1 LGVGFLESLAEPL
14 RFLQFAGQQDL
25 LSAILSLV
33 WIAFM
38 MLFLFY
44 PTFSQKLQLSYI
56 LRDLERRLYKIKQIR
71 EEVRRKTLETL
82 KRYSEGG
89 AKVDEELD
97 KMLLSFAITPE
108 SMDPYGIVY
117 KLEHIVNT
125 WEDTFEE
132 NVRSLC
138 SKADR
143 ERVKTL
149 TNLVEVARGID
160 YLYRLIRHYYLLGKK
175 TSNIYIVLQVQML
188 MPQLMEIAEAYRQAC
203 YAFMQGQPVGDG
215 VGVLAAAKLVEGVEK
230 KTYEVAK
237 DTIVHETM
245 LDGRRVYVL
254 RAAGPG
260 GAVGKPA
267 DGIMKII
274 EAEKDKVKAIVMIDA
289 ALKLEGEDT
298 GKVVE
303 GIGAAIGGIG
313 VDKFKIEEVAK
324 KLKIPLYAFVIYQS
338 IGEAITPMRES
349 IAKAADEVA
358 EKVKKLIKSR
368 IEEGFSVIVA
378 GIGNTVGIG
387 VS

>member
-1 LGVGFLESLAEPL
+1 MGFSGGGAEVFA
-14 RFLQFAGQQDL
+14 RMQIAGQGDL
-25 LSAILSLV
+25 LTSLLQLI
-33 WIAFM
+33 WLLFL
-38 MLFLFY
+38 MLFILY
-44 PTFSQKLQLSYI
+44 PNFSQRLQLSYI
-56 LRDLERRLYKIKQIR
+56 LKDLERKLYGLKRIR
-71 EEVRRKTLETL
+71 EEVRSRTIETL
-82 KRYSEGG
+82 RRYSEGNM
-89 AKVDEELD
+89 DLERELD
-97 KMLLSFAITPE
+97 QILLSFAITPE

-132 NVRSLC
+132 SVKRLC
-138 SKADR
+138 PRADR
-143 ERVKTL
+143 ERMKTL

-160 YLYRLIRHYYLLGKK
+160 YLYRVVRHYYLLGKK
-175 TSNIYIVLQVQML
+175 TSNIYIVLQIQML

-215 VGVLAAAKLVEGVEK
+215 VGVLAAAKLVEGLEK
-230 KTYEVAK
+230 RTYEVAK
-237 DTIVHETM
+237 DTIVHELVM
-245 LDGRRVYVL
+245 DGRRLFVL

-267 DGIMKII
+267 DGIIKII
-274 EAEKDKVKAIVMIDA
+274 ENEGERVKAIVMIDA

-313 VDKFKIEEVAK
+313 VDKFKIEEIAK
-324 KLKIPLYAFVIYQS
+324 KYNIPLYAFVIYES

-349 IAKAADEVA
+349 IAKAAEEVV
-358 EKVKKLIKSR
+358 ERVKNMIRSKV
-368 IEEGFSVIVA
+368 EEGASVIIA

-387 VS
+387 LS

>member
-1 LGVGFLESLAEPL
+1 LGFSGGGAEVFA
-14 RFLQFAGQQDL
+14 RMQIAGQGDL
-25 LSAILSLV
+25 LTSLLQLI
-33 WIAFM
+33 WLLFL
-38 MLFLFY
+38 MLFILY
-44 PTFSQKLQLSYI
+44 PNFSQRLQLSYI
-56 LRDLERRLYKIKQIR
+56 LKDLERKLYGLKRIR
-71 EEVRRKTLETL
+71 EEVRSRTIETL
-82 KRYSEGG
+82 RRYSEGNM
-89 AKVDEELD
+89 DLERELD
-97 KMLLSFAITPE
+97 QILLSFAITPE

-132 NVRSLC
+132 SVKRLC
-138 SKADR
+138 PRADR
-143 ERVKTL
+143 ERMKTL

-160 YLYRLIRHYYLLGKK
+160 YLYRVVRHYYLLGKK
-175 TSNIYIVLQVQML
+175 TSNIYIVLQIQML

-215 VGVLAAAKLVEGVEK
+215 VGVLAAAKLVEGLEK
-230 KTYEVAK
+230 RPYEVAK
-237 DTIVHETM
+237 DTIVHELVM
-245 LDGRRVYVL
+245 DGRRLFVL

-267 DGIMKII
+267 DGIIKII
-274 EAEKDKVKAIVMIDA
+274 ENEGERVKAIVMIDA

-313 VDKFKIEEVAK
+313 VDKFKIEEIAK
-324 KLKIPLYAFVIYQS
+324 KYNIPLYALVIYES

-349 IAKAADEVA
+349 IAKAAEEVV
-358 EKVKKLIKSR
+358 ERVKNIIRSKV
-368 IEEGFSVIVA
+368 EEGASVIIA

-387 VS
+387 LS

>member
-1 LGVGFLESLAEPL
+1 LGFSGGGAGVFA
-14 RFLQFAGQQDL
+14 RMQIAGQGDL
-25 LSAILSLV
+25 LTSLLQLI
-33 WIAFM
+33 WLLFL
-38 MLFLFY
+38 MLFILY
-44 PTFSQKLQLSYI
+44 PNFSQRLQLSYI
-56 LRDLERRLYKIKQIR
+56 LKDLERKLYGLKRIR
-71 EEVRRKTLETL
+71 EEVRSRTIETL
-82 KRYSEGG
+82 RRYSEGNM
-89 AKVDEELD
+89 DLERELD
-97 KMLLSFAITPE
+97 QILLSFAITPE

-132 NVRSLC
+132 SVKRLC
-138 SKADR
+138 PRADR
-143 ERVKTL
+143 ERMKTL

-160 YLYRLIRHYYLLGKK
+160 YLYRVVRHYYLLGKK
-175 TSNIYIVLQVQML
+175 TSNIYIVLQIQML

-215 VGVLAAAKLVEGVEK
+215 VEGLEK
-230 KTYEVAK
+230 RTYEVAK
-237 DTIVHETM
+237 DTIVHELVM
-245 LDGRRVYVL
+245 DGRRLFVL

-267 DGIMKII
+267 DGIIKII
-274 EAEKDKVKAIVMIDA
+274 ENEGERVKAIVMIDA

-313 VDKFKIEEVAK
+313 VDKFKIEEIAK
-324 KLKIPLYAFVIYQS
+324 KYNIPLYAFVIYES

-349 IAKAADEVA
+349 IAKAAEEVV
-358 EKVKKLIKSR
+358 ERVKNIIRSKV
-368 IEEGFSVIVA
+368 EEGASVIIA

-387 VS
+387 LS

>member
-1 LGVGFLESLAEPL
+1 MGFSGGGAEVFA
-14 RFLQFAGQQDL
+14 RMQIAGQGDL
-25 LSAILSLV
+25 LTSLLQLI
-33 WIAFM
+33 WLLFL
-38 MLFLFY
+38 MLFILY
-44 PTFSQKLQLSYI
+44 PNFSQRLQLSYI
-56 LRDLERRLYKIKQIR
+56 LKDLERKLYGLKRIR
-71 EEVRRKTLETL
+71 EEVRSRTIETL
-82 KRYSEGG
+82 RRYSEGNM
-89 AKVDEELD
+89 DLERELD
-97 KMLLSFAITPE
+97 QILLSFAITPE

-132 NVRSLC
+132 SVKRLC
-138 SKADR
+138 PRADR
-143 ERVKTL
+143 ERMKTL

-160 YLYRLIRHYYLLGKK
+160 YLYRVVRHYYLLGKK
-175 TSNIYIVLQVQML
+175 TSNIYIVLQIQML

-215 VGVLAAAKLVEGVEK
+215 VGVLAAAKLVEGLEK
-230 KTYEVAK
+230 RTYEVAK
-237 DTIVHETM
+237 DTIVHELVM
-245 LDGRRVYVL
+245 DGRRLFVL

-267 DGIMKII
+267 DGIIKII
-274 EAEKDKVKAIVMIDA
+274 ENEGERVKAIVMIDA

-313 VDKFKIEEVAK
+313 VDKFKIEEIAK
-324 KLKIPLYAFVIYQS
+324 KYNIPLYAFVIYES

-349 IAKAADEVA
+349 IAKAAEEVV
-358 EKVKKLIKSR
+358 ERVKNIIRSKV
-368 IEEGFSVIVA
+368 EEGASVIIA

-387 VS
+387 LS

>member
-1 LGVGFLESLAEPL
+1 MESLAEPL

-97 KMLLSFAITPE
+97 KMLLSFAIEPE
-108 SMDPYGIVY
+108 SKDPYGIVY

-313 VDKFKIEEVAK
+313 VDKFKIEEMAK

-358 EKVKKLIKSR
+358 EKVKNLIKSR

>member
-1 LGVGFLESLAEPL
+1 MGFSGGGAEVFA
-14 RFLQFAGQQDL
+14 RMQIAGQGDL
-25 LSAILSLV
+25 LTSLLQLI
-33 WIAFM
+33 WLLFL
-38 MLFLFY
+38 MLFILY
-44 PTFSQKLQLSYI
+44 PNFSQRLQLSYI
-56 LRDLERRLYKIKQIR
+56 LKDLERKLYGLKRIR
-71 EEVRRKTLETL
+71 EEVRSRTIETL
-82 KRYSEGG
+82 RRYSEGNM
-89 AKVDEELD
+89 DLERELD
-97 KMLLSFAITPE
+97 QILLSFAITPE

-132 NVRSLC
+132 SVKRLC
-138 SKADR
+138 PRADR
-143 ERVKTL
+143 ERMKTL

-160 YLYRLIRHYYLLGKK
+160 YLYRVVRHYYLLGKK
-175 TSNIYIVLQVQML
+175 TSNIYIVLQIQML

-215 VGVLAAAKLVEGVEK
+215 VGVLAAAKLVEGLEK
-230 KTYEVAK
+230 RTYEVAK
-237 DTIVHETM
+237 DTIVHELVM
-245 LDGRRVYVL
+245 DGRRLFVL

-267 DGIMKII
+267 DGIIKII
-274 EAEKDKVKAIVMIDA
+274 ENEGERVKAIVMIDA

-313 VDKFKIEEVAK
+313 VDKFKIEEIAK
-324 KLKIPLYAFVIYQS
+324 KYNIPLYALVIYES

-349 IAKAADEVA
+349 IAKAAEEVV
-358 EKVKKLIKSR
+358 ERVKNIIRSKV
-368 IEEGFSVIVA
+368 EEGASVIIA

-387 VS
+387 LS

>member
-1 LGVGFLESLAEPL
+1 MGFSESLGEPF
-14 RFLQFAGQQDL
+14 RFLQFAGRQDF
-25 LSAILSLV
+25 LSAILSLI

-71 EEVRRKTLETL
+71 EEVRLKTLETL

-89 AKVDEELD
+89 TRIDEELD

-215 VGVLAAAKLVEGVEK
+215 VGVLAAAKLVEGAEK

-237 DTIVHETM
+237 DTIVHEAM
-245 LDGRRVYVL
+245 LDGRKIYVL

-274 EAEKDKVKAIVMIDA
+274 ESEKDKVKAIVMIDA

-303 GIGAAIGGIG
+303 GVGAAIGGVG
-313 VDKFKIEEVAK
+313 VDKFKIEEIAK

-349 IAKAADEVA
+349 IAKAADEVV
-358 EKVKKLIKSR
+358 ERIKKLIKSK

-387 VS
+387 IS

>member
-1 LGVGFLESLAEPL
+1 MGFSSGGAEAFA
-14 RFLQFAGQQDL
+14 RMQIAGQGDL
-25 LSAILSLV
+25 LTSLIQLI
-33 WIAFM
+33 WL
-38 MLFLFY
+38 LFLMIFILY
-44 PTFSQKLQLSYI
+44 PNFSQRLQLSYI
-56 LRDLERRLYKIKQIR
+56 LRDLERKLYGLKRIR
-71 EEVRRKTLETL
+71 EEVRSRVIETL
-82 KRYSEGG
+82 RKYSDGN
-89 AKVDEELD
+89 VDLEKEVD
-97 KMLLSFAITPE
+97 QILLSFAITPE

-132 NVRSLC
+132 NVRRLC
-138 SKADR
+138 PKADR
-143 ERVKTL
+143 ERAKTL

-160 YLYRLIRHYYLLGKK
+160 YLYRVVRHYYLLGKK
-175 TSNIYIVLQVQML
+175 TSNIYIVLQIQML

-215 VGVLAAAKLVEGVEK
+215 VGVLAAAKLVEGLEK

-237 DTIVHETM
+237 DTIVHELM
-245 LDGRRVYVL
+245 MDGKKLFVL

-260 GAVGKPA
+260 GTVGKPA
-267 DGIMKII
+267 DGIIKII
-274 EAEKDKVKAIVMIDA
+274 ENEGERVKAIVMIDA

-313 VDKFKIEEVAK
+313 VDKFKIEEIAK
-324 KLKIPLYAFVIYQS
+324 KYNIPLYALVIYES

-349 IAKAADEVA
+349 IAKAAEEVV
-358 EKVKKLIKSR
+358 ERVKSMIRSKV
-368 IEEGFSVIVA
+368 EEGASVIIA

-387 VS
+387 LS

>member
-1 LGVGFLESLAEPL
+1 MGFSGGGAGVFA
-14 RFLQFAGQQDL
+14 RMQIAGQGDL
-25 LSAILSLV
+25 LTSLLQLI
-33 WIAFM
+33 WLLFL
-38 MLFLFY
+38 MLFILY
-44 PTFSQKLQLSYI
+44 PNFSQRLQLSYI
-56 LRDLERRLYKIKQIR
+56 LKDLERKLYGLKRIR
-71 EEVRRKTLETL
+71 EEVRSRTIETL
-82 KRYSEGG
+82 RRYSEGNM
-89 AKVDEELD
+89 DLERELD
-97 KMLLSFAITPE
+97 QILLSFAITPE

-132 NVRSLC
+132 SVKRLC
-138 SKADR
+138 PRADR
-143 ERVKTL
+143 ERMKTL

-160 YLYRLIRHYYLLGKK
+160 YLYRVVRHYYLLGKK
-175 TSNIYIVLQVQML
+175 TSNIYIVLQIQML

-215 VGVLAAAKLVEGVEK
+215 VGVLAAAKLVEGLEK
-230 KTYEVAK
+230 RTYEVAK
-237 DTIVHETM
+237 DTIVHELVM
-245 LDGRRVYVL
+245 DGRRLFVL

-267 DGIMKII
+267 DGIIKII
-274 EAEKDKVKAIVMIDA
+274 ENEGERVKAIVMIDA

-313 VDKFKIEEVAK
+313 VDKFKIEEIAK
-324 KLKIPLYAFVIYQS
+324 KYNIPLYAFVIYES

-349 IAKAADEVA
+349 IAKAAEEVV
-358 EKVKKLIKSR
+358 ERVKNIIRSKV
-368 IEEGFSVIVA
+368 EEGASVIIA

-387 VS
+387 LS

>member
-1 LGVGFLESLAEPL
+1 MGFSSGGAEAFA
-14 RFLQFAGQQDL
+14 RMQIAGQGDL
-25 LSAILSLV
+25 LTSLIQLI
-33 WIAFM
+33 WL
-38 MLFLFY
+38 LFLMIFILY
-44 PTFSQKLQLSYI
+44 PNFSQRLQLSYI
-56 LRDLERRLYKIKQIR
+56 LRDLERKLYGLKRIR
-71 EEVRRKTLETL
+71 EEVRSRVIETL
-82 KRYSEGG
+82 RKYSDGN
-89 AKVDEELD
+89 VDLEKEVD
-97 KMLLSFAITPE
+97 QILLSFAITPE

-132 NVRSLC
+132 NVRRLC
-138 SKADR
+138 PKADR
-143 ERVKTL
+143 ERAKTL

-160 YLYRLIRHYYLLGKK
+160 YLYRVVRHYYLLGKK
-175 TSNIYIVLQVQML
+175 TSNIYIVLQIQML

-215 VGVLAAAKLVEGVEK
+215 VGVLAAAKLVEGLEK

-237 DTIVHETM
+237 DTIVHELM
-245 LDGRRVYVL
+245 MDGKKLFVL

-260 GAVGKPA
+260 GTVGKPA
-267 DGIMKII
+267 DGIIKII
-274 EAEKDKVKAIVMIDA
+274 ENEGERVKAIVMIDA

-313 VDKFKIEEVAK
+313 VDKFKIEEIAK
-324 KLKIPLYAFVIYQS
+324 KYNIPLYALVIYES

-349 IAKAADEVA
+349 IAKAAEEVV
-358 EKVKKLIKSR
+358 ERVKSMIRSKV
-368 IEEGFSVIVA
+368 EEGPSVIIA

-387 VS
+387 LS

>member
-1 LGVGFLESLAEPL
+1 MVFSSGAAEAL
-14 RFLQFAGQQDL
+14 NLMQIAGREDML
-25 LSAILSLV
+25 TAILQLF
-33 WIAFM
+33 WLLFI
-38 MLFLFY
+38 MLFILY
-44 PTFSQKLQLSYI
+44 PNFSQRLQLSYI
-56 LRDLERRLYKIKQIR
+56 LRDLERKLYGLKRIR
-71 EEVRRKTLETL
+71 EEVRSRTIETL
-82 KRYSEGG
+82 RRYSGEDG
-89 AKVDEELD
+89 VDVEKELD

-132 NVRSLC
+132 NVRRLC
-138 SKADR
+138 PNADN
-143 ERVKTL
+143 ERAKTL

-160 YLYRLIRHYYLLGKK
+160 YLYRVVRHYYLLGKK
-175 TSNIYIVLQVQML
+175 TANIYIVLQIQML

-215 VGVLAAAKLVEGVEK
+215 VGVLAAAKLVEGLEK

-237 DTIVHETM
+237 DTIVHELTM
-245 LDGRRVYVL
+245 DGRKLFVL

-260 GAVGKPA
+260 GSVGKPA
-267 DGIMKII
+267 DGIIKIL
-274 EAEKDKVKAIVMIDA
+274 EREGEGVKAIVMIDA

-313 VDKFKIEEVAK
+313 VEKFKIEEIAK
-324 KLKIPLYAFVIYQS
+324 KHNIPLYALVIYES

-349 IAKAADEVA
+349 IARAADEVV
-358 EKVKKLIKSR
+358 ERVKNIIKSKV
-368 IEEGFSVIVA
+368 EEGSSVIVA

-387 VS
+387 LS

>member
-1 LGVGFLESLAEPL
+1 LGFSGGGAEV
-14 RFLQFAGQQDL
+14 FARMQIASQGDL
-25 LSAILSLV
+25 LTSLLQLI
-33 WIAFM
+33 WLLFL
-38 MLFLFY
+38 MLFILY
-44 PTFSQKLQLSYI
+44 PNFSQRLQLSYI
-56 LRDLERRLYKIKQIR
+56 LKDLERKLYGLKRIR
-71 EEVRRKTLETL
+71 EEVRSRTIETL
-82 KRYSEGG
+82 RRYSEGNM
-89 AKVDEELD
+89 DLERELD
-97 KMLLSFAITPE
+97 QILLSFAITPE

-132 NVRSLC
+132 SVKRLC
-138 SKADR
+138 PRADR
-143 ERVKTL
+143 ERMKTL

-160 YLYRLIRHYYLLGKK
+160 YLYRVVRHYYLLGKK
-175 TSNIYIVLQVQML
+175 TSNIYIVLQIQML

-215 VGVLAAAKLVEGVEK
+215 VGVLAAAKLVEGLEK
-230 KTYEVAK
+230 RTYEVAK
-237 DTIVHETM
+237 DTIVHELVM
-245 LDGRRVYVL
+245 DGRRLFVL

-267 DGIMKII
+267 DGIIKII
-274 EAEKDKVKAIVMIDA
+274 ENEGERVKAIVMIDA

-313 VDKFKIEEVAK
+313 VDKFKIEEIAK
-324 KLKIPLYAFVIYQS
+324 KYNIPLYAFVIYES

-349 IAKAADEVA
+349 IAKAAEEVV
-358 EKVKKLIKSR
+358 ERVKNIIRSKV
-368 IEEGFSVIVA
+368 EEGASVIIA

-387 VS
+387 LS

>member
-1 LGVGFLESLAEPL
+1 
-14 RFLQFAGQQDL
+14 
-25 LSAILSLV
+25 
-33 WIAFM
+33 M

-245 LDGRRVYVL
+245 LDGRKVYVL

-313 VDKFKIEEVAK
+313 VDKFKIEEMAK

-358 EKVKKLIKSR
+358 EKVKNLIKSR

>member
-1 LGVGFLESLAEPL
+1 MGFSGGGAEV
-14 RFLQFAGQQDL
+14 FARMQIASQGDL
-25 LSAILSLV
+25 LTSLLQLI
-33 WIAFM
+33 WLLFL
-38 MLFLFY
+38 MLFILY
-44 PTFSQKLQLSYI
+44 PNFSQRLQLSYI
-56 LRDLERRLYKIKQIR
+56 LKDLERKLYGLKRIR
-71 EEVRRKTLETL
+71 EEVRSRTIETL
-82 KRYSEGG
+82 RRYSEGNM
-89 AKVDEELD
+89 DLERELD
-97 KMLLSFAITPE
+97 QILLSFAITPE

-132 NVRSLC
+132 SVKRLC
-138 SKADR
+138 PRADR
-143 ERVKTL
+143 ERMKTL

-160 YLYRLIRHYYLLGKK
+160 YLYRVVRHYYLLGKK
-175 TSNIYIVLQVQML
+175 TSNIYIVLQIQML

-215 VGVLAAAKLVEGVEK
+215 VGVLAAAKLVEGLEK
-230 KTYEVAK
+230 RTYEVAK
-237 DTIVHETM
+237 DTIVHELVM
-245 LDGRRVYVL
+245 DGRRLFVL

-267 DGIMKII
+267 DGIIKII
-274 EAEKDKVKAIVMIDA
+274 ENEGERVKAIVMIDA

-313 VDKFKIEEVAK
+313 VDKFKIEEIAK
-324 KLKIPLYAFVIYQS
+324 KYNIPLYAFVIYES

-349 IAKAADEVA
+349 IAKAAEEVV
-358 EKVKKLIKSR
+358 ERVKNIIRSKV
-368 IEEGFSVIVA
+368 EEGASVIIA

-387 VS
+387 LS

>member
-1 LGVGFLESLAEPL
+1 MGFSGGGAEVFA
-14 RFLQFAGQQDL
+14 RMQIAGQGDL
-25 LSAILSLV
+25 LTSLLQLI
-33 WIAFM
+33 WLLFL
-38 MLFLFY
+38 MLFILY
-44 PTFSQKLQLSYI
+44 PNFSQRLQLSYI
-56 LRDLERRLYKIKQIR
+56 LKDLERKLYGLKRIR
-71 EEVRRKTLETL
+71 EEVRSRTIETL
-82 KRYSEGG
+82 RRYSEGNM
-89 AKVDEELD
+89 DLERELD
-97 KMLLSFAITPE
+97 QILLSFAITPE

-132 NVRSLC
+132 SVKRLC
-138 SKADR
+138 PRADR
-143 ERVKTL
+143 ERMKTL

-160 YLYRLIRHYYLLGKK
+160 YLYRVVRHYYLLGKK
-175 TSNIYIVLQVQML
+175 TSNIYIVLQIQML

-215 VGVLAAAKLVEGVEK
+215 VGVLAAAKLVEGLEK
-230 KTYEVAK
+230 RPYEVAK
-237 DTIVHETM
+237 DTIVHELVM
-245 LDGRRVYVL
+245 DGRRLFVL

-267 DGIMKII
+267 DGIIKII
-274 EAEKDKVKAIVMIDA
+274 ENEGERVKAIVMIDA

-313 VDKFKIEEVAK
+313 VDKFKIEEIAK
-324 KLKIPLYAFVIYQS
+324 KYNIPLYALVIYES

-349 IAKAADEVA
+349 IAKAAEEVV
-358 EKVKKLIKSR
+358 ERVKNIIRSKV
-368 IEEGFSVIVA
+368 EEGASVIIA

-387 VS
+387 LS

>member
-1 LGVGFLESLAEPL
+1 MGFLESLAEPL

-358 EKVKKLIKSR
+358 EKVKNLIKSR